1 VAGLE
6 VEAGPSI
13 EGEAVGLAVA
23 AALLHPGLELV
34 IEDLEDVGGKGPF
47 EEQVAVTLELIDLRL
62 RKCAH
67 AESSLS

>member
-1 VAGLE
+1 
-6 VEAGPSI
+6 
-13 EGEAVGLAVA
+13 VA

-62 RKCAH
+62 RKSAH